1 MDTSSLQ
8 ECSFSCSNYNCDSGE
23 LPCLLEEDD
32 TQCGHVFYNEITRLL
47 KFYCTFCQETY
58 DNIDYFCQHLSGHI
72 REVQENQGGEEDNGK
87 ASPKIEEV
95 HPEVFDEQTNI
106 SDCNADVMRIEEC
119 EQLDDNEMIIE
130 ELDETEAYKA
140 DEEEEI
146 CDPTNG
152 SAYLDDD
159 DDNSNTCQYE
169 SLTNKSTTVQVEK
182 NETASKSFEE
192 CFLKEM
198 NVEKLRYDRVC
209 VIQEDK
215 AQQRI
220 KPKKKPTMQELLRFK
235 GKRKKVTTVKVIAV
249 KNRIAELYERIKIE
263 EQKRSQDSLP
273 HNQESF
279 ASENTLIEQE
289 TNEAIKVLI
298 NENSQ
303 YGEENVI
310 ANQFNNNN
318 LENCKMSG
326 KDVTRKIIGETVIT
340 LIPEGSKI
348 PNTLPSQVDN
358 IIDPKILRENL
369 QNSISSDDSGLVSAS
384 SETENTV
391 CPACGKRFRS
401 SFSLTIHKRIHYL
414 ESDSAV
420 KLAHKCSD
428 CDQLFNK
435 ISQLKEHVETIHY
448 PEGFICKICNRKLSS
463 LSLLERHMRK
473 VHLDRP
479 FNCKQCGK
487 NFANRLTYDEHVI
500 SHISGKLFKCH
511 ICGRKYPTQY
521 FLTEHMRNHKEQVPH
536 TCVVCGKITLR
547 ITQHMKI
554 HTPRPK
560 RLLSCSVCG
569 KVFNFSS
576 GLSHHFK
583 IMHKSPRPPQKT
595 KRELATNSTKRRRQ
609 LHAPYDEEQ
618 SVTSENQIVEE
629 NITPINSPD
638 VHKPMANYILQEQN
652 FVNQKE
658 EEAKRVIVE
667 LIQNSTYTSFL
678 PANASNIL
686 EVTPPIAREETIS
699 AVDSI
704 VNGC

>member
-1 MDTSSLQ
+1 MDAHSLQ
-8 ECSFSCSNYNCDSGE
+8 DCSFSCSNYNDEPGE
-23 LPCLLEEDD
+23 LTCLLEEDD
-32 TQCGHVFYNEITRLL
+32 TQCGHVFYNEMTRLL

-72 REVQENQGGEEDNGK
+72 CEVQEYQGREEESGK
-87 ASPKIEEV
+87 ASPKIEEIQA
-95 HPEVFDEQTNI
+95 EAFDDQIGT
-106 SDCNADVMRIEEC
+106 DGCNGDVKEMEEY
-119 EQLDDNEMIIE
+119 EQLDDSEMIIE
-130 ELDETEAYKA
+130 ELDENEACNA
-140 DEEEEI
+140 DVEEEI
-146 CDPTNG
+146 CKSVN
-152 SAYLDDD
+152 YLGNDDS
-159 DDNSNTCQYE
+159 DNSNTCQYQN
-169 SLTNKSTTVQVEK
+169 STNPSTQILAEK
-182 NETASKSFEE
+182 NETTSKSFEE

-215 AQQRI
+215 AHQRI
-220 KPKKKPTMQELLRFK
+220 KPKRKPTMQELLRFK

-249 KNRIAELYERIKIE
+249 KNRIAELYERIKNE
-263 EQKRSQDSLP
+263 EQKRSLDSLVA
-273 HNQESF
+273 NQEVT
-279 ASENTLIEQE
+279 SENAIMEQE
-289 TNEAIKVLI
+289 TNEAIKNRT
-298 NENSQ
+298 NESPQN
-303 YGEENVI
+303 GEGN
-310 ANQFNNNN
+310 AMTNQSNNNN
-318 LENCKMSG
+318 SANNNTLG

-348 PNTLPSQVDN
+348 PDTLPSQEDN

-369 QNSISSDDSGLVSAS
+369 QNSINSDDSGLFSAG

-435 ISQLKEHVETIHY
+435 ISQLKEHVETVHY

-500 SHISGKLFKCH
+500 SHVSGKLFKCH
-511 ICGRKYPTQY
+511 ICGRKYPTEY
-521 FLTEHMRNHKEQVPH
+521 FLTEHMRNHKEQIPH
-536 TCVVCGKITLR
+536 TCVVCGKVTLR

-583 IMHKSPRPPQKT
+583 IMHKTPRPPPKT
-595 KRELATNSTKRRRQ
+595 KRESVTNSPKYRRQ
-609 LHAPYDEEQ
+609 PLTSYDEEQ
-618 SVTSENQIVEE
+618 SLTSENQIVEE
-629 NITPINSPD
+629 NITPLNSPD
-638 VHKPMANYILQEQN
+638 IHKPMTNYILQEQN

-678 PANASNIL
+678 PDNASNIL